1 MLIPDIRFWAGT
13 EESFNSYLAGLK
25 AAATLDVQAYY
36 NDQTDQGEPEP
47 ARLLSVQGDV
57 GVISITGSLVP
68 GAPWYAKYT
77 GMTGYGEIRQALVEA
92 ANNSEIGGILLDVNS
107 GGGAVAGVTDVADL
121 IKMVDT
127 QIKPVSTFSDG
138 LIASAALW
146 VGASARSLQI
156 GKVAEAGSI
165 GVLTVLKSMQEY
177 YKQMGI
183 SAEVLRS
190 AEFKA
195 LGHPLDPITDKARA
209 EIMAQLMH
217 MDTMFNAHMAEAR
230 GVTEEMAREKF
241 GKGRVFI
248 GQQAVDTGLVDAVS
262 TFDGV
267 ISAIQGAIDSQKQ
280 RSQYGANFS
289 NSKGPAV
296 KTALTTQQ
304 LAAIAEGAPAGEQ
317 ALQGPAATTAPTTVP
332 ATEPAAAAPEP
343 AAAAP
348 EPKADEG
355 KPTELVA
362 FLQSQLSTAQA
373 QTVNL
378 GAQVLSLTKSAEE
391 ASQTM
396 ATMRSI
402 VEASVERLNV
412 ALNLPT
418 GSASA
423 MDNNNLLAAHAAL
436 RGQFEM
442 KFKAGG
448 VAAVSAGAPAEKV
461 DAEVDT
467 LRMRRIKANRLS
479 D

>member
-1 MLIPDIRFWAGT
+1 MDIPDIRFWAGT
-13 EESFNSYLAGLK
+13 EESFNSYLVGLK
-25 AAATLDVQAYY
+25 AVATLDVQAYY
-36 NDQTDQGEPEP
+36 DSQAAKDEP
-47 ARLLSVQGDV
+47 APSRLLTVQGDV
-57 GVISITGSLVP
+57 GVINITGSLVP
-68 GAPWYAKYT
+68 GAPWYAQYT

-92 ANNSEIGGILLDVNS
+92 ANNPDIGGILLDVNS

-121 IKMVDT
+121 IKMIDT
-127 QIKPVSTFSDG
+127 QVKPVSTFSDG
-138 LIASAALW
+138 MIASAALW

-209 EIMAQLMH
+209 EIMSQLMH
-217 MDTMFNAHMAEAR
+217 MDGMFNDHMAEAR
-230 GVTEEMAREKF
+230 GMTAEMAREKF

-262 TFDGV
+262 TFDAV
-267 ISAIQGAIDSQKQ
+267 ISSIQGAIDSQKQ
-280 RSQYGANFS
+280 RSQYGANF
-289 NSKGPAV
+289 SKGPAV

-304 LAAIAEGAPAGEQ
+304 LAAIAEGAPVGAQ
-317 ALQGPAATTAPTTVP
+317 ADLTTVTEPKADVTKPDDAPAA
-332 ATEPAAAAPEP
+332 PAADT
-343 AAAAP
+343 
-348 EPKADEG
+348 EPKADEA
-355 KPTELVA
+355 KPNELVA
-362 FLQSQLSTAQA
+362 YLQSQLSAAQA
-373 QTVNL
+373 QTVTL
-378 GAQVLSLTKSAEE
+378 GAQVLDLTKSAEKT
-391 ASQTM
+391 SQTL

-402 VEASVERLNV
+402 VEASVDRLNV

-418 GSASA
+418 GGASA
-423 MDNNNLLAAHAAL
+423 MDDNNLLSAHAAL
-436 RGQFEM
+436 RDRFE
-442 KFKAGG
+442 KSFKAGG
-448 VAAVSAGAPAEKV
+448 VAAVSADTSAEKV
-461 DAEVDT
+461 DAEVDS